1 MTVNHYIF
9 DTKRGKCPY
18 CGSSDGFA
26 RLLTP
31 DTKQPVAD
39 NIGKC
44 HSCNVFR
51 TQTEAGF
58 VTESGDLVASKG
70 VAAPK
75 YFDIATM
82 PKYGLI
88 ASRSTLVEYAH
99 SLTGADVVERIASEM
114 YVLGD
119 MWGNTTF
126 VYADIEN
133 RGTSVK
139 TICYGAT
146 GSRSKEGLAVGSR
159 RLDTSQIAG
168 YVSAEGQL
176 RYARVSDGA
185 YQFLYN
191 QHRLPFADLYDAM
204 VLVESEKTA
213 YIASVLSHILGL
225 KLLFLAA
232 GGSNGVSPGKVRSL
246 NAVNAIP
253 EELLQ
258 LLRNKPMV
266 ICYDADEA
274 GEKGS
279 KVAKDALESLDCKPI
294 VYNMSALLQDSKTS
308 MPIVS
313 QQAADIADAISYAMQ
328 NGGMLDEI
336 ERLLKAL
343 YNKALGIVNIKEAFA
358 NNELV
363 KINASDYHKAPPT
376 ASMTFTDAA
385 THKTS
390 QLAIPGN
397 IVMLL
402 ASPGVGKSSVI
413 SAIVARHISPTTN
426 AFGLDVVAPNGI
438 VVIDTEQPR
447 DQVVLLHKRMARRI
461 GCAPEQLPDMFDAT
475 NVHWYVS
482 NKSLSVDKQVDNLFA
497 AIQETQPSLVIV
509 DQVGSL
515 VLNVNNNDEVQTLVK
530 RIAYD
535 AESSGRT
542 WVVVLHTN
550 PTSDKGRGVL
560 GSDIHRWAASVLFI
574 KRPANDGDPSLL
586 TTSNVDGIMAKVRS
600 GPAVRCFFSWDD
612 SRGDFYPTTHEQSQ
626 DLNFTMVRAA
636 LDEVF
641 DSSDGTTKALSLS
654 ELRQSLKEVLG
665 AAEATK
671 VANYILKEK
680 LLKRTFNGK
689 LWPDYEKLQ
698 DKA

>member
-1 MTVNHYIF
+1 MNHYIF

-26 RLLTP
+26 RLLAP
-31 DTKQPVAD
+31 DTRQAVAE

-58 VTESGDLVASKG
+58 VMESGDLVASRG
-70 VAAPK
+70 VAEPK
-75 YFDIATM
+75 YFDISAL

-88 ASRSTLVEYAH
+88 PSRSTLVEYAKY
-99 SLTGADVVERIASEM
+99 LTGADIVERIASEM

-139 TICYGAT
+139 TICYGKT
-146 GSRSKEGLAVGSR
+146 GRRSKEGLAVGSR
-159 RLDTSQIAG
+159 RLDTAQIAG

-176 RYARVSDGA
+176 RYARVADGA

-191 QHRLPFADLYDAM
+191 QHRLAYPNLYDAI

-213 YIASVLSHILGL
+213 YLSAVLAQMLGI
-225 KLLFLAA
+225 KLLFLAS
-232 GGSNGVSPGKVRSL
+232 GGSNGISLGKVRSL
-246 NAVNAIP
+246 TTANAIP
-253 EELLQ
+253 EVLLQ
-258 LLRNKPMV
+258 MLRNKPIV
-266 ICYDADEA
+266 VCYDADEA

-279 KVAKDALESLDCKPI
+279 KVAKEALESLQCSVL
-294 VYNMSALLQDSKTS
+294 VYNMTALLQDTKTS
-308 MPIVS
+308 MPAVS
-313 QQAADIADAISYAMQ
+313 QQAADIVDAIEYAMAS
-328 NGGMLDEI
+328 GGMLDEI
-336 ERLLKAL
+336 ERLLKGL
-343 YNKALGIVNIKEAFA
+343 YNKALGIVNIKEVVA

-363 KINASDYHKAPPT
+363 KISASDYHKAPPT
-376 ASMTFTDAA
+376 ASMTFTDP
-385 THKTS
+385 TTYRTS

-426 AFGLDVVAPNGI
+426 AFGLDVIAPNGI

-447 DQVVLLHKRMARRI
+447 DQVVLLHKRMAKRI
-461 GCAPEQLPDMFDAT
+461 GCQPEDLPELFENT
-475 NVHWYVS
+475 NVNWYVS

-497 AIQETQPSLVIV
+497 AIQEAQPSIVIV

-515 VLNVNNNDEVQTLVK
+515 VQNVNNNDEVQTLVK

-535 AESSGRT
+535 AESTGRT

-600 GPAVRCFFSWDD
+600 GAPVRCFFAWDD
-612 SRGDFYPTTHEQSQ
+612 ARGDFYPTTQEVQH
-626 DLNFTMVRAA
+626 DLDLSVVRAA
-636 LDEVF
+636 IDEVF
-641 DSSDGTTKALSLS
+641 GSMDGTTQALSLS
-654 ELRQSLKEVLG
+654 ELRQRMKDILG
-665 AAEATK
+665 GAEATK
-671 VANYILKEK
+671 VANYVLKEK
-680 LLKRTFNGK
+680 LVKRTFNGK

-698 DKA
+698 ELSQ